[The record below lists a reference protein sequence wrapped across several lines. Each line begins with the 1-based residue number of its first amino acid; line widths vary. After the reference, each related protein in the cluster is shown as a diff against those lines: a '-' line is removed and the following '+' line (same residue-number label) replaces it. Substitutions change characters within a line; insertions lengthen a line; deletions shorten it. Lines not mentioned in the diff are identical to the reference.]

1 MVNTKLSWIVE
12 NKNKDILNIM
22 VYMNTQ
28 LSFIYYFNWMVNI
41 FSYVKY
47 SEASFPM
54 TGQYTALL
62 LLTSVIWVL
71 LWLGYRQN
79 KINDEIKKKEKEE
92 RINAKTERRRKL
104 ESLYPNKKSSF

>member
-1 MVNTKLSWIVE
+1 MRI
-12 NKNKDILNIM
+12 
-22 VYMNTQ
+22 
-28 LSFIYYFNWMVNI
+28 I

-62 LLTSVIWVL
+62 LITSIIWVL
-71 LWLGYRQN
+71 LWFGYRQN

-92 RINAKTERRRKL
+92 RINSKVQRRKKL
-104 ESLYPNKKSSF
+104 ESLYPSNKKTV

>member
-1 MVNTKLSWIVE
+1 MA
-12 NKNKDILNIM
+12 IL
-22 VYMNTQ
+22 
-28 LSFIYYFNWMVNI
+28 

-62 LLTSVIWVL
+62 LLTTMIWIL
-71 LWLGYRQN
+71 LWIGYRQN
-79 KINDEIKKKEKEE
+79 KINDEIKKKEKKE

-104 ESLYPNKKSSF
+104 ESLYPSKKNNI

>member
-1 MVNTKLSWIVE
+1 MVNL
-12 NKNKDILNIM
+12 
-22 VYMNTQ
+22 
-28 LSFIYYFNWMVNI
+28 

-104 ESLYPNKKSSF
+104 ESLYPNRKK

>member
-1 MVNTKLSWIVE
+1 MVEI
-12 NKNKDILNIM
+12 
-22 VYMNTQ
+22 YAQ
-28 LSFIYYFNWMVNI
+28 LSFIDYFNEMVNL

-62 LLTSVIWVL
+62 LLTTVIWVL
-71 LWLGYRQN
+71 LWFGYRQN

-92 RINAKTERRRKL
+92 RINAKAERRRKL
-104 ESLYPNKKSSF
+104 ESLYPNRKTNF

>member
-1 MVNTKLSWIVE
+1 MLTL
-12 NKNKDILNIM
+12 
-22 VYMNTQ
+22 
-28 LSFIYYFNWMVNI
+28 

-54 TGQYTALL
+54 TSQYTALL
-62 LLTSVIWVL
+62 LLTTVIWVL
-71 LWLGYRQN
+71 LWFGYRQN

-104 ESLYPNKKSSF
+104 ESLYPNSKNNF

>member
-1 MVNTKLSWIVE
+1 
-12 NKNKDILNIM
+12 
-22 VYMNTQ
+22 
-28 LSFIYYFNWMVNI
+28 MVNI
-41 FSYVKY
+41 LSYVKY

-71 LWLGYRQN
+71 LWIGYRQN

-92 RINAKTERRRKL
+92 RINAKTERIRKL
-104 ESLYPNKKSSF
+104 ESLYPNRNK

>member
-1 MVNTKLSWIVE
+1 MVNL
-12 NKNKDILNIM
+12 
-22 VYMNTQ
+22 
-28 LSFIYYFNWMVNI
+28 

-47 SEASFPM
+47 SEARLPM

-71 LWLGYRQN
+71 LWIGYRQN

-104 ESLYPNKKSSF
+104 ESLYPNRKTNF

>member
-1 MVNTKLSWIVE
+1 
-12 NKNKDILNIM
+12 
-22 VYMNTQ
+22 
-28 LSFIYYFNWMVNI
+28 MVNI

-71 LWLGYRQN
+71 LWIGYRQN

-104 ESLYPNKKSSF
+104 ESLYPNRKNSF

>member
-1 MVNTKLSWIVE
+1 MRL
-12 NKNKDILNIM
+12 
-22 VYMNTQ
+22 
-28 LSFIYYFNWMVNI
+28 I

-62 LLTSVIWVL
+62 LITSAIWVL

-79 KINDEIKKKEKEE
+79 KINDEIKRKEKEE
-92 RINAKTERRRKL
+92 RINAKVQRRKKL
-104 ESLYPNKKSSF
+104 ESLYPTNKKTV

>member
-1 MVNTKLSWIVE
+1 MGL
-12 NKNKDILNIM
+12 L
-22 VYMNTQ
+22 
-28 LSFIYYFNWMVNI
+28 

-62 LLTSVIWVL
+62 LITSAIWVL
-71 LWLGYRQN
+71 LWFGYRQN

-92 RINAKTERRRKL
+92 WINEKVKRRKKL
-104 ESLYPNKKSSF
+104 ESLYPTNKKTV

>member
-1 MVNTKLSWIVE
+1 MSL
-12 NKNKDILNIM
+12 
-22 VYMNTQ
+22 
-28 LSFIYYFNWMVNI
+28 I

-62 LLTSVIWVL
+62 LITSIIWVL
-71 LWLGYRQN
+71 LWFGYRQN

-92 RINAKTERRRKL
+92 RINAKVQRRKKL
-104 ESLYPNKKSSF
+104 DSLYPSNKKTI